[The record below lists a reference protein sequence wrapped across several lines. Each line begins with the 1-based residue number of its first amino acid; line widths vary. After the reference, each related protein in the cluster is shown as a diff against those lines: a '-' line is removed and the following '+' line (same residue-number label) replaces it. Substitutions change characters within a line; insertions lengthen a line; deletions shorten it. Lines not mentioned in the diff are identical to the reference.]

1 MVIIM
6 VITKIENITK
16 TKVKIYIDG
25 EYAFSLYQKDIQLLQ
40 VEEGMELPEK
50 IYEEILEKIILYRAK
65 QKALALLK
73 AQDRTRME
81 LRNKLSEAG
90 YREDII
96 DQTIAYIDSYGYL
109 DDERYASNYIRFRKH
124 QKSKLVLQMELSRK
138 GISKEI
144 LESIFENEYQEDES
158 EDPEIT
164 AIKKI
169 ITKKNID
176 TKNLSWEEKQKLV
189 ASLYRK
195 GFALDKIN
203 HILQMEL

>member
-1 MVIIM
+1 M

-25 EYAFSLYQKDIQLLQ
+25 EYAFSLYQKDLHLLQ
-40 VEEGMELPEK
+40 LEEGMELPVK
-50 IYEEILEKIILYRAK
+50 IYEEIQEKIILYRAK

-73 AQDRTRME
+73 TQDRTRME
-81 LRNKLSEAG
+81 LRNKLLESG
-90 YREDII
+90 YTEDIVN
-96 DQTIAYIDSYGYL
+96 QTIAYIDSYGYL

-124 QKSKLVLQMELSRK
+124 QKSKMVLRMELSRR

-144 LESIFENEYQEDES
+144 LDHILETEYQEDES
-158 EDPEIT
+158 EDPEII
-164 AIKKI
+164 AMKKI
-169 ITKKNID
+169 ISKKNIN
-176 TKNLSWEEKQKLV
+176 TKNLTWEEKQKLV

-203 HILQMEL
+203 NLLQTEL

>member
-65 QKALALLK
+65 QKALALLE

>member
-1 MVIIM
+1 M